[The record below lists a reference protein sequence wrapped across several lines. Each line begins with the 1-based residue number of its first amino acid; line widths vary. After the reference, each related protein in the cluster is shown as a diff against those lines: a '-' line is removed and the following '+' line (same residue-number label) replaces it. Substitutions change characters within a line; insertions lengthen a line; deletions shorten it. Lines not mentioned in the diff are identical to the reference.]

1 MASRKRRFVS
11 ILAALALLLGLLPAA
26 SASAEDG
33 GSYSSSIQWSF
44 SGDTLKLTGTGP
56 MLYGTTTPWDKYKSD
71 IRRVEVGYGITTL
84 CNNAFAGCTRLTDV
98 ELPGSLQNIGDNAFA
113 DCTALTSIEFPR
125 SLELIGNGAFRS
137 SGLTSVEFP
146 GSVDFLYSEAF
157 AYCDGLTE
165 VELPDTIHTI
175 NGQVFYGCANLTTVD
190 LPAISVMGE
199 YVFGE
204 CPKLKTVYWPEYMSA
219 SYNYFNG
226 CNPLTVY
233 YEGSREEW
241 EGIAQWKGQLVPAG
255 STIYYGSGG
264 SGTETPTPAPTV
276 TPKPTATPAPTPAP
290 TPTPTPTPAQ
300 TGQAMEDGKYPIR
313 FRSEVV
319 YGSLTYEFY
328 YSEDFFSH
336 PATEYDHDLAKMTLG
351 MVMAGFSTSSSDREY
366 NTDGDM
372 GREDHIRQA
381 YETLG
386 FDGAAFYNY
395 DVALDCTDHKVAF
408 SFARKTL
415 EENGQTYTVIPVIIR
430 GGGYG
435 AEWASNFYVNDDSAH
450 AGFRRAAEEV
460 YDALEEY
467 VEEAEAGGLSLGTVK
482 LWIGGYSRG
491 AAVAN
496 LLAAKVCNDFSR
508 VDSDHV
514 YAYTFATPQA
524 VTGMEE
530 GGVSWDYNN
539 NYGNSL
545 IFKEGY
551 DPSNIHNIIYSGD
564 VVPRV
569 PLNDWGYQRNGNDLF
584 LPVTRIS
591 VEVGGLN
598 AAYKEITRQNINF
611 KELANSGRIQDLE
624 NSLASIAK
632 DAAYYEKHYQ
642 EAIMDIF
649 QYLYMVPNRS
659 VVSESKDNLDEIA
672 RQIASLDHISAS
684 PEEVASKWDAAQA
697 ISDVVYLAKEIQ
709 VPVPLI
715 LIGMIHGLGPDVLG
729 ILFQYAVGVFPD
741 NLLSDDFSEVA
752 MGHHPEVYLALM
764 EYYDYQDENDYSMRP
779 VTNTET
785 SNWLDTLM
793 PDVARGSYYN
803 SAVTW
808 AVSNGVTT
816 GTTATTFSPDRA
828 CTRAEVVTFLWRA
841 YGSPMVED
849 DGVPFQDVSSDAF
862 YYDAVRWAVE
872 SGITSGSSA
881 TTFSP
886 NAVCTRAQVVTF
898 LWRAHAD
905 QPKLSGSTVF
915 RDVKSSDYYW
925 YPVRWAASND
935 VTTGTSSTTFSPDL
949 PCTRAQVV
957 TFLYRDQRL

>member
-1 MASRKRRFVS
+1 
-11 ILAALALLLGLLPAA
+11 
-26 SASAEDG
+26 
-33 GSYSSSIQWSF
+33 
-44 SGDTLKLTGTGP
+44 
-56 MLYGTTTPWDKYKSD
+56 
-71 IRRVEVGYGITTL
+71 
-84 CNNAFAGCTRLTDV
+84 
-98 ELPGSLQNIGDNAFA
+98 
-113 DCTALTSIEFPR
+113 
-125 SLELIGNGAFRS
+125 
-137 SGLTSVEFP
+137 
-146 GSVDFLYSEAF
+146 
-157 AYCDGLTE
+157 
-165 VELPDTIHTI
+165 
-175 NGQVFYGCANLTTVD
+175 
-190 LPAISVMGE
+190 
-199 YVFGE
+199 
-204 CPKLKTVYWPEYMSA
+204 
-219 SYNYFNG
+219 
-226 CNPLTVY
+226 
-233 YEGSREEW
+233 
-241 EGIAQWKGQLVPAG
+241 
-255 STIYYGSGG
+255 
-264 SGTETPTPAPTV
+264 V
-276 TPKPTATPAPTPAP
+276 TY
-290 TPTPTPTPAQ
+290 
-300 TGQAMEDGKYPIR
+300 D
-313 FRSEVV
+313 
-319 YGSLTYEFY
+319 FY
-328 YSEDFFSH
+328 YSEDFFTH
-336 PATEYDHDLAKMTLG
+336 PATEYDHELAKTTLG
-351 MVMAGFSTSSSDREY
+351 LVMAGFSTTSSDRY
-366 NTDGDM
+366 YTTDGDV

-395 DVALDCTDHKVAF
+395 DVALDCTDNKVAF

-415 EENGQTYTVIPVIIR
+415 EENGRTYTIIPVIVR

-450 AGFRRAAEEV
+450 AGFRRAAEGV

-467 VEEAEAGGLSLGTVK
+467 VEEAEAGGAQLGTIK
-482 LWIGGYSRG
+482 LWIGGFSRG

-508 VDSDHV
+508 VDESNV
-514 YAYTFATPQA
+514 YAYTFATPHA
-524 VTGMEE
+524 VTGMEK

-539 NYGNSL
+539 NYTAAL
-545 IFKEGY
+545 IPKQEY
-551 DPSNIHNIIYSGD
+551 EESCIHNIIYSGD

-584 LPVTRIS
+584 LPVTRLS
-591 VEVGGLN
+591 SEAGGLG
-598 AAYKEITRQNINF
+598 AAYKEITGQNINF
-611 KELANSGRIQDLE
+611 KDLANSGKIQELE
-624 NSLASIAK
+624 NAVASIAK

-642 EAIMDIF
+642 EAIMDMF

-659 VVSESKDNLDEIA
+659 VASESKDNLDQIA
-672 RQIASLDHISAS
+672 QQIASLDHVSISAKTI
-684 PEEVASKWDAAQA
+684 ASKWDNAQV
-697 ISDVVYLAKEIQ
+697 ISNIIYLAKEIR

-715 LIGMIHGLGPDVLG
+715 IIGMVHGLTPDALG
-729 ILFQYAVGVFPD
+729 VLFQYAVGIIPD

-779 VTNTET
+779 VTHTDAN
-785 SNWLDTLM
+785 SWLDSLM

-828 CTRAEVVTFLWRA
+828 CTRGE
-841 YGSPMVED
+841 
-849 DGVPFQDVSSDAF
+849 
-862 YYDAVRWAVE
+862 
-872 SGITSGSSA
+872 
-881 TTFSP
+881 
-886 NAVCTRAQVVTF
+886 VVTF

>member
-1 MASRKRRFVS
+1 M
-11 ILAALALLLGLLPAA
+11 
-26 SASAEDG
+26 
-33 GSYSSSIQWSF
+33 
-44 SGDTLKLTGTGP
+44 
-56 MLYGTTTPWDKYKSD
+56 
-71 IRRVEVGYGITTL
+71 
-84 CNNAFAGCTRLTDV
+84 
-98 ELPGSLQNIGDNAFA
+98 
-113 DCTALTSIEFPR
+113 
-125 SLELIGNGAFRS
+125 
-137 SGLTSVEFP
+137 
-146 GSVDFLYSEAF
+146 
-157 AYCDGLTE
+157 
-165 VELPDTIHTI
+165 
-175 NGQVFYGCANLTTVD
+175 
-190 LPAISVMGE
+190 
-199 YVFGE
+199 
-204 CPKLKTVYWPEYMSA
+204 
-219 SYNYFNG
+219 
-226 CNPLTVY
+226 
-233 YEGSREEW
+233 
-241 EGIAQWKGQLVPAG
+241 
-255 STIYYGSGG
+255 
-264 SGTETPTPAPTV
+264 
-276 TPKPTATPAPTPAP
+276 
-290 TPTPTPTPAQ
+290 
-300 TGQAMEDGKYPIR
+300 
-313 FRSEVV
+313 
-319 YGSLTYEFY
+319 
-328 YSEDFFSH
+328 
-336 PATEYDHDLAKMTLG
+336 
-351 MVMAGFSTSSSDREY
+351 
-366 NTDGDM
+366 
-372 GREDHIRQA
+372 
-381 YETLG
+381 
-386 FDGAAFYNY
+386 
-395 DVALDCTDHKVAF
+395 
-408 SFARKTL
+408 
-415 EENGQTYTVIPVIIR
+415 
-430 GGGYG
+430 
-435 AEWASNFYVNDDSAH
+435 
-450 AGFRRAAEEV
+450 
-460 YDALEEY
+460 
-467 VEEAEAGGLSLGTVK
+467 
-482 LWIGGYSRG
+482 
-491 AAVAN
+491 
-496 LLAAKVCNDFSR
+496 
-508 VDSDHV
+508 
-514 YAYTFATPQA
+514 
-524 VTGMEE
+524 
-530 GGVSWDYNN
+530 
-539 NYGNSL
+539 
-545 IFKEGY
+545 
-551 DPSNIHNIIYSGD
+551 
-564 VVPRV
+564 VPRV

-764 EYYDYQDENDYSMRP
+764 EYYDYQDENDYAMRP

-785 SNWLDTLM
+785 SSWLDSLM

>member
-1 MASRKRRFVS
+1 M
-11 ILAALALLLGLLPAA
+11 
-26 SASAEDG
+26 
-33 GSYSSSIQWSF
+33 
-44 SGDTLKLTGTGP
+44 
-56 MLYGTTTPWDKYKSD
+56 
-71 IRRVEVGYGITTL
+71 
-84 CNNAFAGCTRLTDV
+84 
-98 ELPGSLQNIGDNAFA
+98 
-113 DCTALTSIEFPR
+113 
-125 SLELIGNGAFRS
+125 
-137 SGLTSVEFP
+137 
-146 GSVDFLYSEAF
+146 
-157 AYCDGLTE
+157 
-165 VELPDTIHTI
+165 
-175 NGQVFYGCANLTTVD
+175 
-190 LPAISVMGE
+190 
-199 YVFGE
+199 
-204 CPKLKTVYWPEYMSA
+204 
-219 SYNYFNG
+219 
-226 CNPLTVY
+226 
-233 YEGSREEW
+233 
-241 EGIAQWKGQLVPAG
+241 
-255 STIYYGSGG
+255 
-264 SGTETPTPAPTV
+264 
-276 TPKPTATPAPTPAP
+276 
-290 TPTPTPTPAQ
+290 
-300 TGQAMEDGKYPIR
+300 
-313 FRSEVV
+313 
-319 YGSLTYEFY
+319 TYDFY
-328 YSEDFFSH
+328 YSEDFFTH
-336 PATEYDHDLAKMTLG
+336 PATEYDHELAKTTLG
-351 MVMAGFSTSSSDREY
+351 LVMAGFSTTSSDRY
-366 NTDGDM
+366 YTTDGDV

-395 DVALDCTDHKVAF
+395 DVALDCTDNKVAF

-415 EENGQTYTVIPVIIR
+415 EENGRTYTIIPVIVR

-450 AGFRRAAEEV
+450 AGFRRAAEGV

-467 VEEAEAGGLSLGTVK
+467 VEEAEAGGAQLGTIK
-482 LWIGGYSRG
+482 LWIGGFSRG

-508 VDSDHV
+508 VDESNV
-514 YAYTFATPQA
+514 YAYTFATPHA
-524 VTGMEE
+524 VTGMEK

-539 NYGNSL
+539 NYTAAL
-545 IFKEGY
+545 IPKQEY
-551 DPSNIHNIIYSGD
+551 EESCIHNIIYSGD

-584 LPVTRIS
+584 LPVTRLS
-591 VEVGGLN
+591 SEAGGLG
-598 AAYKEITRQNINF
+598 AAYKEITGQNINF
-611 KELANSGRIQDLE
+611 KDLANSGKIQELE
-624 NSLASIAK
+624 NAVASIAK

-642 EAIMDIF
+642 EAIMDMF

-659 VVSESKDNLDEIA
+659 VASESKDNLDQIA
-672 RQIASLDHISAS
+672 QQIASLDHVSISAKTI
-684 PEEVASKWDAAQA
+684 ASKWDNAQV
-697 ISDVVYLAKEIQ
+697 ISNIIYLAKEIR

-715 LIGMIHGLGPDVLG
+715 IIGMVHGLTPDALG
-729 ILFQYAVGVFPD
+729 VLFQYAVGIIPD

-779 VTNTET
+779 VTHTDAN
-785 SNWLDTLM
+785 SWLDSLM

-828 CTRAEVVTFLWRA
+828 CTRGE
-841 YGSPMVED
+841 
-849 DGVPFQDVSSDAF
+849 
-862 YYDAVRWAVE
+862 
-872 SGITSGSSA
+872 
-881 TTFSP
+881 
-886 NAVCTRAQVVTF
+886 VVTF